1 VRTRYPLILLLA
13 AFAGWSTAFNLT
25 QQWLPVVAWH
35 RGAGTDQTG
44 LLLAAGY
51 AGAACLGLL
60 CLSADRFGLRRVLLL
75 IWGIGAAAA
84 LALAVAPSWGFML
97 VPAVLFLASSGA
109 VPVLGALTALYTPAG
124 EENRGFAWL
133 FAGGPVGLL
142 AAVTLGGWAAQ
153 HLSPAAPV
161 WLAAATQVLA
171 TVAILFLPDVN
182 HTVEER
188 KPDPSRSSPLFL
200 LAAVAGYGL
209 LCLPNNFTVLY
220 AGQHLGVRLDYD
232 GLLHALP
239 AGAQLL
245 WLLLLTRLPPGPD
258 LPVAPGMRM
267 PRGTVLALA
276 VILGATGAGSLLP
289 ALLPG
294 VWTLA
299 LGLTL
304 RASLFSVQAVAAGL
318 LSQGQRRGRTA
329 PMTGA
334 AFAAG
339 LATAA
344 ASAAGG
350 LLYRHG
356 PDLPFLGAGIAGL
369 GGALLGSL
377 LLAVRPEPRRSQ

>member
-1 VRTRYPLILLLA
+1 
-13 AFAGWSTAFNLT
+13 
-25 QQWLPVVAWH
+25 
-35 RGAGTDQTG
+35 
-44 LLLAAGY
+44 
-51 AGAACLGLL
+51 
-60 CLSADRFGLRRVLLL
+60 
-75 IWGIGAAAA
+75 
-84 LALAVAPSWGFML
+84 
-97 VPAVLFLASSGA
+97 
-109 VPVLGALTALYTPAG
+109 
-124 EENRGFAWL
+124 
-133 FAGGPVGLL
+133 
-142 AAVTLGGWAAQ
+142 
-153 HLSPAAPV
+153 
-161 WLAAATQVLA
+161 
-171 TVAILFLPDVN
+171 
-182 HTVEER
+182 
-188 KPDPSRSSPLFL
+188 
-200 LAAVAGYGL
+200 
-209 LCLPNNFTVLY
+209 
-220 AGQHLGVRLDYD
+220 VRLDYD